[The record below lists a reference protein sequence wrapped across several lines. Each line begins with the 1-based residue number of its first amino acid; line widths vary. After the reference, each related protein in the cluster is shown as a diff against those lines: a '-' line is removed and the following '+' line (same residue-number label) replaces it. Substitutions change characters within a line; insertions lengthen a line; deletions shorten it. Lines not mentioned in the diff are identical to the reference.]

1 MQTSEV
7 LNKAAD
13 EIEKRGWMKGAGW
26 IVTRGSKASPDDAPV
41 CLEGGIMAALGMR
54 ITVPEGADVTDEH
67 FEPLW
72 TCPAYLAVLR
82 HIDGDERP
90 LRLYYW
96 NDHSVRTAEQVI
108 ATLRATA
115 VIEAARE
122 NAEAAVAV
130 SS

>member
-13 EIEKRGWMKGAGW
+13 QIQERGWKSGAGW
-26 IVTRGSKASPDDAPV
+26 VVTRGSEASPDDAPL

-54 ITVPEGADVTDEH
+54 ITVPEGDDVTDEH

-72 TCPAYLAVLR
+72 KCPAYLAVQR
-82 HIDGDERP
+82 YIDTDDP
-90 LRLYYW
+90 RLYYW
-96 NDHSVRTAEQVI
+96 NDRPHRTADEVI
-108 ATLRATA
+108 AALRATA

-122 NAEAAVAV
+122 QEYAEV
-130 SS
+130 SV